1 LARRAGLRG
10 NPGLMRQLGA
20 KLQALPKTLQA
31 EVARQGAPVC
41 TELAQGAFDSGQTV
55 YGDAR
60 PQGVDGGEL
69 SLVKSGSVRGSLRFV
84 ATGTQIRCQYGPKH
98 MRYLIGKYKILPNNA
113 IPFRWRARLDEIT
126 RGVLRAELDAAMAG
140 VARKAG

>member
-1 LARRAGLRG
+1 
-10 NPGLMRQLGA
+10 MRQLGA

-60 PQGVDGGEL
+60 PLGVDGGPL

-98 MRYLIGKYKILPNNA
+98 FKFLAGRFKIVPNNA
-113 IPFRWRARLDEIT
+113 LPFRWRARLNEIT
-126 RGVLRAELDAAMAG
+126 KSVADREVSAAMNG